1 MRLMPVFHYQA
12 TRADGTLVRDQ
23 ITADDQTTAVT
34 QIQATGLT
42 LIQIKPSAT
51 PATTWLARWH
61 HLVHPQRLQRRDIEH
76 FTLELSTLLQAG
88 LPLTQALQSLQRL
101 THQPALRQLCQSV
114 QQALRQGDSLAVALP
129 QSSRLFDSLYCS
141 LIRVGEASG
150 QLETTL
156 HHLADWQARN
166 RRLQE
171 AVVSA
176 LIYPSILIML
186 SVVAMTIL
194 LVLVVPQFATLFDQS
209 GQPLPWIPRLL
220 IGLGQLLSAWG
231 LWLCGAGVLATW
243 MLRQHWR
250 SARGRKQKD
259 RWMLQLPLIGPW
271 LIQRETALLART
283 LATLLRSGMS
293 LLPALEIVRQAMPN
307 QVFADLAEQA
317 TARVR
322 QGERLSTALQA
333 GQQLPALAIELIQV
347 GETSGDLAPMLE
359 RVAERYEATIQ
370 TSLQRLLSLL
380 EPTIILLIAALVTLV
395 ILSMVSLML
404 DSHQLLF

>member
-1 MRLMPVFHYQA
+1 MPVFHYQA
-12 TRADGTLVRDQ
+12 AHADGTLVRDQ
-23 ITADDQTTAVT
+23 ITADDQPTAVA
-34 QIQATGLT
+34 QIQAAGLT
-42 LIQIKPSAT
+42 LLQIKPGAT

-61 HLVHPQRLQRRDIEH
+61 HLMRPQRLQRRDIEH

-101 THQPALRQLCQSV
+101 THQPTLRQLCQSV

-129 QSSRLFDSLYCS
+129 QCSRLFDPLYCS

-156 HHLADWQARN
+156 HHLADWQARH

-176 LIYPSILIML
+176 LIYPSILIIL
-186 SVVAMTIL
+186 SVVAMIIL
-194 LVLVVPQFATLFDQS
+194 LVLVVPQFTDLFAQS
-209 GQPLPWIPRLL
+209 GQPLPWMPRLL
-220 IGLGQLLSAWG
+220 IGFSQLLSTWG
-231 LWLCGAGVLATW
+231 IWLCGAGMLATW
-243 MLRQHWR
+243 MLRRHWR

-271 LIQRETALLART
+271 LTQRETALLART

-293 LLPALEIVRQAMPN
+293 LLPALEIVQQVLPN
-307 QVFADLAEQA
+307 QVFADLAQQA
-317 TARVR
+317 AARVR
-322 QGERLSTALQA
+322 QGERLSVALQA
-333 GQQLPALAIELIQV
+333 SRQLPTLAIELIQV
-347 GETSGDLAPMLE
+347 GETSGDLTPMLD
-359 RVAERYEATIQ
+359 RVADRYTAAIQ

-404 DSHQLLF
+404 NSHQLLF